1 MLKPR
6 QHISRNLLL
15 LSPPPILSPSIS
27 NHRRTTHQVTIDSC
41 HLLRRNPYSQSYRPI
56 SQSILRATITKQT
69 TIPCESTYAPHHTT
83 YRQNKQHSHI
93 SYMNKPSPI
102 LLHQNICTYIHT
114 LHTYAHAHVCI
125 CRRKTSMY
133 IIHIKSLNNQQTTLS
148 ILSLI
153 YEQAGI

>member
-1 MLKPR
+1 MIPFLILHDVEPR

-27 NHRRTTHQVTIDSC
+27 NYRRATHQVIDSC
-41 HLLRRNPYSQSYRPI
+41 HFLHSNPYSQSYRPN
-56 SQSILRATITKQT
+56 SQSILRATITKQA
-69 TIPCESTYAPHHTT
+69 TIPCESTYEPHHTT

-125 CRRKTSMY
+125 CRRKTS
-133 IIHIKSLNNQQTTLS
+133 ISS
-148 ILSLI
+148 ILNPSTSNKQHSV
-153 YEQAGI
+153 YYP